1 MLNKVILIGRLTR
14 DPDVKSLPSGVSC
27 TTFTIAVDR
36 SFTNQQGEKEADF
49 LPICTWRG
57 LADNCGKYLAKGRMV
72 AVSGKI
78 QTRNYD
84 TPEGQKRYIT
94 EVIADEV
101 QFLERSKQENQNS
114 GSTPVAQSTNQ
125 GVVMPG
131 YHETDEGEDDE
142 LPF

>member
-14 DPDVKSLPSGVSC
+14 DPELKYTPNSVAVC
-27 TTFTIAVDR
+27 TFTLAVDR
-36 SFTNQQGEKEADF
+36 SFTNQQGEREADF
-49 LPICTWRG
+49 IPIVTWRG
-57 LADNCGKYLAKGRMV
+57 LAENCGKYLAKGRMV

-78 QTRNYD
+78 QIRNYD

-114 GSTPVAQSTNQ
+114 GSAPAAQPNDQ
-125 GVVMPG
+125 GVMPG
-131 YHETDEGEDDE
+131 YHEADEGEDDE

>member
-1 MLNKVILIGRLTR
+1 MLNKVVLIGRLTR
-14 DPDVKSLPSGVSC
+14 DPELKYTPNSVAVC
-27 TTFTIAVDR
+27 TFTLAVDR
-36 SFTNQQGEKEADF
+36 SFTNQQGEREADF

-57 LADNCGKYLAKGRMV
+57 LAENCGKYLAKGRMV

-114 GSTPVAQSTNQ
+114 GSALAAQSTDQ
-125 GVVMPG
+125 GVMPG
-131 YHETDEGEDDE
+131 YHEVNEGEDDE